1 MKKLLVLQHILREH
15 PSNIAEYAHDRGVT
29 LDVIG
34 LWKSEPI
41 PDVALYDG
49 LIVLGGPMGVY
60 EEYTG
65 KHEELSAIQKHI
77 GTVPMLGICLGAQ
90 LLAHAL
96 GAKVYRHTVDGKHIK
111 EVGYYTVEHT
121 EEGKSSALFKD
132 LPEQMKVLQWHGD
145 TFDIPDGAIHTA
157 VAPTCKNQA
166 FSIGNTHGLQFHV
179 EATPEMIGVWVE
191 RDSEWTHTDFD
202 LDEARILREAEE
214 TAPLMKEQCY
224 KILDNF
230 LSVQ

>member
-1 MKKLLVLQHILREH
+1 MSKKILVLQHIEREH
-15 PSNIAEYAHDRGVT
+15 PSNIAEYARDRGVV

-90 LLAHAL
+90 ILAHAL
-96 GAKVYRHTVDGKHIK
+96 GAKVYPHMSNGKRIK

-121 EEGKSSALFKD
+121 SEGKDSPLFKD

-157 VAPTCKNQA
+157 TSALCKNQA
-166 FSIGNTHGLQFHV
+166 FSRENTHGLQFHV
-179 EATPEMIGVWVE
+179 EATPAMVATWVE

-202 LDEARILREAEE
+202 LDEDRIMKDAEE
-214 TAPLMKEQCY
+214 LASVMKKQCY
-224 KILDNF
+224 QLLDNF
-230 LSVQ
+230 LSV